1 MCFINEKTL
10 DAFPKMTSLYTRK
23 SKVTGLKG
31 EARCIFMMSIFQT
44 TW

>member
-1 MCFINEKTL
+1 
-10 DAFPKMTSLYTRK
+10 MTSVYTHK

-31 EARCIFMMSIFQT
+31 EARCIFMMLIFQT